1 MPSSNSPE
9 CFYCHTSG
17 QIQRGCPLRAAVF
30 RVFSQPL
37 EIITL
42 EAFQANN
49 DNLLTSTK
57 PRRIAPQN
65 RNQQLQQENQTQ
77 QEPIDENLQVQF
89 QLLQQQDEQGQRHLA
104 LESRMRRMERENT
117 RLKQENQ
124 ELKRRLQQDE
134 SGREN

>member
-57 PRRIAPQN
+57 PRRIA
-65 RNQQLQQENQTQ
+65 
-77 QEPIDENLQVQF
+77 VQF